1 MTTIAHDWQSV
12 QRDVAE
18 KLKTKPADE
27 VKKKIVIPDPVP
39 VGNHLAHFIRSIHW
53 NSKGMLPSTAGS
65 QRSYDK
71 YNTVTHLSFQGP
83 EHFYIAPGEAAGGF
97 ERKKEKIEDIM
108 LTPRNQI
115 FNRWKVPERIVNTPA
130 PSTPSIK
137 PETPA
142 QMVPDVKVHTP
153 SVAMTPPASAL
164 PEQPIVPAASAKLES
179 RKSVTRISRE
189 MSLPNIKLNS
199 MPVQRSESRNGLQQ
213 SLPATPRSAAVQP
226 RSPPVA
232 SPRRAKTMYVDTR
245 KKTPPTVDLNG
256 ITNALRPEAL
266 PQAEEWLKTAN
277 SADKRVIERVLK
289 MAGRKQAIEK
299 SLKKTLLPD
308 AKDTVEKWMKD
319 ASENERQVA
328 LNFFSS
334 LAGSQLMGM
343 TVDSQRKRLKEVI
356 NTLEDASPNGPYN
369 GYVKATNRRKKQ
381 TISDGNLRYV
391 RLLTPDTR
399 KNSWM
404 HTTWHHLPEYRDDD
418 PVNNWSSHYIRP
430 HAQIPRH
437 FVIHPDWG

>member
-142 QMVPDVKVHTP
+142 QMVPDV
-153 SVAMTPPASAL
+153 
-164 PEQPIVPAASAKLES
+164 
-179 RKSVTRISRE
+179 
-189 MSLPNIKLNS
+189 PNIKLNS

>member
-142 QMVPDVKVHTP
+142 QMVPDV
-153 SVAMTPPASAL
+153 
-164 PEQPIVPAASAKLES
+164 
-179 RKSVTRISRE
+179 
-189 MSLPNIKLNS
+189 PNIKLNS

-319 ASENERQVA
+319 ASENGGFTDKERQVA